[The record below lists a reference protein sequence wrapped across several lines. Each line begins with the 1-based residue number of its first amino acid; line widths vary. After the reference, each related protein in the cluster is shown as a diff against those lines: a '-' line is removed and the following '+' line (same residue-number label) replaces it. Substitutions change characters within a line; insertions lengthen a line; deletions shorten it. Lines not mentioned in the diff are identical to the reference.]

1 MSEPAHP
8 ARLRIVRPNATDTAP
23 PEWET
28 IYRDHVVGVFRFIH
42 ARCGNRPDAEDLTA
56 DIFLRAL
63 PRLRTAASS
72 GEIHGYLIAT
82 ARTVLADFWARSYA
96 VPAGGLDDR
105 AAAEPAGSLDEDDLD
120 KDRRQKAARA
130 EELLG
135 RLSESHRAV
144 LDLRF
149 LRGYSIKETAAAL
162 GISTANAKV
171 IQWRALRRA
180 AALDERAGL

>member
-1 MSEPAHP
+1 MNKPAPP
-8 ARLRIVRPNATDTAP
+8 ARLRIVRSSAPDTAA

-28 IYRDHVVGVFRFIH
+28 IYRDHVVGVYRFVH

-105 AAAEPAGSLDEDDLD
+105 AAPASTFDVDADDPD
-120 KDRRQKAARA
+120 DGRRQTAARA

-180 AALDERAGL
+180 AALDERAGP